1 MNLDL
6 TDEETAALLAEL
18 DRIIRERSLPALAP
32 HSHAESDPRQDAAGA
47 GARTFAAATEVIW
60 RRHGQPRGRDAARR
74 AERAKSQPGPPVKT
88 SSTRSSKR

>member
-32 HSHAESDPRQDAAGA
+32 HSHAESDPRQDEAGA

-60 RRHGQPRGRDAARR
+60 RRQGNREAETPLGAPSGPSRSRGRR
-74 AERAKSQPGPPVKT
+74 
-88 SSTRSSKR
+88 